1 MPSGRPRCGESI
13 LHHRYSID
21 SEGYGEIH
29 TGCTTLDK
37 VPASMTM
44 SVYCRCGKIVV
55 LDRAEMV
62 LKLKLDKE
70 LECMECRNS
79 RICREIDEMNN
90 HYLGISE
97 EDVYSER
104 SDPLYNIRQN
114 NTNIDI
120 SVTVSRLA
128 RRPSSRP
135 SS

>member
-1 MPSGRPRCGESI
+1 MPSGRSRCGESI
-13 LHHRYSID
+13 LHHRYSLD
-21 SEGYGEIH
+21 SESCEEIH
-29 TGCTTLDK
+29 TGYTTLDK

-79 RICREIDEMNN
+79 RIDREIDEMNN

-97 EDVYSER
+97 EDVFSER
-104 SDPLYNIRQN
+104 SGPFKLYVKITQ
-114 NTNIDI
+114 I
-120 SVTVSRLA
+120 SILVLPYRDSL
-128 RRPSSRP
+128 
-135 SS
+135 